1 MDFLERIFKKQYE
14 LNKRIL
20 KERHGQDYDALCD
33 QNRTDSETVNER
45 VKWLLNYNRALIHE
59 SIEMED
65 SLPWKW
71 WKDMDE
77 IDWDNIRIELIDELH
92 FWVSKCQLV
101 GLDPQKLTELYLKKN
116 QLNQIRQDKGYGSTY
131 SKYDENGVEDNKRMD
146 EIFKEENERKAGD

>member
-1 MDFLERIFKKQYE
+1 MDFLELIFNKQYE

-20 KERHGQDYDALCD
+20 KERHGQDYDQLCD
-33 QNRTDSETVNER
+33 PNRNDAKTVNER

-77 IDWDNIRIELIDELH
+77 IDWENIRIELIDELH

-101 GLDPQKLTELYLKKN
+101 GLDPQKLTDLYLKKN
-116 QLNQIRQDKGYGSTY
+116 KLNQIRQDKGYGSKY

-146 EIFKEENERKAGD
+146 EIFKEEETKKEE

>member
-1 MDFLERIFKKQYE
+1 MELLKTIFEKQYE

-33 QNRTDSETVNER
+33 QNKNDMETRKARIE
-45 VKWLLNYNRALIHE
+45 WILNYNRAQIHE
-59 SIEMED
+59 SIELED

-77 IDWDNIRIELIDELH
+77 IDWENVRIELIDELH

-101 GLDPQKLTELYLKKN
+101 GLNPDSLAELYLKKN
-116 QLNQIRQDKGYGSTY
+116 KLNQVRQDKGYGSTY
-131 SKYDENGVEDNKRMD
+131 QKYDENGVEDNKRMD
-146 EIFKEENERKAGD
+146 ELLNEGSK

>member
-1 MDFLERIFKKQYE
+1 MEFLELIFNKQYE

-20 KERHGQDYDALCD
+20 KERHGQNYDELCD
-33 QNRTDSETVNER
+33 QKRNDAETVKER

-77 IDWDNIRIELIDELH
+77 IDWENIRIELIDELH

-116 QLNQIRQDKGYGSTY
+116 QLNQIRQDKGYGSKY

-146 EIFKEENERKAGD
+146 EIISKEKKTK